1 MADCATPV
9 LWIAAPAASDELALA
24 RDWAATLVNVVEVG
38 SPVEAVDDPPAC
50 FVDRSPAVIL
60 VASPATAAWRLDDFL
75 AVSRRWPLAPVVS
88 VSATLV
94 EGRRRSGP
102 ALPGVEEVAWTDLRG
117 RLACWLLDRTL
128 GVPGTLGLPATSRRD
143 ERILESTRRIT
154 QTRPRAGVRVEVA
167 ASRLL
172 DLEGITDL
180 VAACGHEVVG
190 RRIGRPPIDH
200 HADVVVWDTGDLAQ
214 AHVTWL
220 GMVAANRPLA
230 PIVVLDSFPR
240 ADTAAPA
247 MRAGAAAILA
257 RPVPLD
263 VLAGV
268 LLHVASRPRR
278 MSCD

>member
-24 RDWAATLVNVVEVG
+24 RDWATTLANVVEVR
-38 SPVEAVDDPPAC
+38 SPAEAVNDPPAC

-60 VASPATAAWRLDDFL
+60 IASPATAAWQLDDFL

-102 ALPGVEEVAWTDLRG
+102 ALPGVEEVAWTELPG
-117 RLACWLLDRTL
+117 RLACWLLDRSL

-143 ERILESTRRIT
+143 ERILEATRRNA
-154 QTRPRAGVRVEVA
+154 QNRPGVGGRIEVA

-172 DLEGITDL
+172 DLEGIADL

-190 RRIGRPPIDH
+190 RRLGRPPIDH
-200 HADVVVWDTGDLAQ
+200 HADVVVWDTGDLGP
-214 AHVTWL
+214 AHITWL

-230 PIVVLDSFPR
+230 PVIVLDSFPR

-257 RPVPLD
+257 RPVSLD

-268 LLHVASRPRR
+268 LLHVTSRLRR
-278 MSCD
+278 GSCD